1 MASFNPPSIHFD
13 NINFNESHF
22 TDSSN
27 KDLTLQRMMSVFQ
40 NLHNIGLATNSNTQV
55 YISQP
60 QEVQTEPT
68 PQEPTLNE

>member
-22 TDSSN
+22 TDNSN

-40 NLHNIGLATNSNTQV
+40 NLHNIGLTADSNTKV
-55 YISQP
+55 YVSQP
-60 QEVQTEPT
+60 LEAEASPT
-68 PQEPTLNE
+68 TNE